1 MKEFQKLIQA
11 LDADQIATLQESGS
25 VTLNGESFDL
35 SEIEVLQQPR
45 EGTGTLS
52 NRYISVD
59 LDCDLDEELIR
70 GGYAREIVNRLQQYR
85 KEQNLHVADRIDV
98 RYFAADQELLRAAE
112 ENREHI
118 MSQTLCVKFDTAA
131 EGALG
136 PAAKKTEIDGRQ
148 FAFVLNKA
156 ES

>member
-1 MKEFQKLIQA
+1 
-11 LDADQIATLQESGS
+11 
-25 VTLNGESFDL
+25 L

-118 MSQTLCVKFDTAA
+118 MSQTLCVKFDAAA